1 MQNLVITN
9 AGQELMTSLIT
20 KGTTASFTKIATS
33 EHAYKKEELG
43 NLLALEDIKQE
54 VTISKLEQ
62 KDASTIEIT
71 AAITNEE
78 LTQGYYIKALG
89 LYIKDNEGN
98 EILYAVAIDDTPDHL
113 SAFDNKTISSIKYR
127 LNVRVSNSEQ
137 VTLEID
143 PKVYA
148 TAEQVEELSNS
159 VSEISNSVSEISKSL
174 QQVTEITTDLKSHA
188 FKSTVNNLTTTTT
201 GYALDATQGKALN
214 TRVTALETPTFTQ
227 ATSRTNIASGNTMP
241 IILGKIMK
249 YFADLKSHAFNS
261 LANNLTTTTTGYAL
275 DATQGKALNDKF
287 GKVLWTNSNP
297 VAFETMTITLSS
309 SDYDVLDIYYL
320 WKTTSVALL
329 TTSTLK
335 GYNAILRQSGF
346 VVESDNITIKE
357 LSVFTR
363 DIVRN
368 SDTSFSVNSFVSTS
382 PNNYTNA
389 FLIPIKIIG
398 RKLS

>member
-9 AGQELMTSLIT
+9 AGQELMTNLIT
-20 KGTTASFTKIATS
+20 KGTTANFTKITTS
-33 EHAYKKEELG
+33 EHVYEKEELG
-43 NLLALEDIKQE
+43 NLLALKDIKQE
-54 VTISKLEQ
+54 VAISKLEQ

-78 LTQGYYIKALG
+78 LTEGYYIKALG

-159 VSEISNSVSEISKSL
+159 VSEISKSL
-174 QQVTEITTDLKSHA
+174 QQVTEITTDLKPHA
-188 FKSTVNNLTTTTT
+188 FNSTVNNLTTTTT

-241 IILGKIMK
+241 TILGKIMK
-249 YFADLKSHAFNS
+249 YFTDLKSHAFNS

-275 DATQGKALNDKF
+275 DATQGKTLNDKF
-287 GKVLWTNSNP
+287 GKVLWTNTNP
-297 VAFETMTITLSS
+297 VGVNTMDITLSS
-309 SDYDVLDIYYL
+309 DDFDVLDIYYAAMIGNDEMHYASSLKSYSTTITHVYYSDVLSSEVVL
-320 WKTTSVALL
+320 WRPIAFNSSTKLELGILHGPSDKTE
-329 TTSTLK
+329 
-335 GYNAILRQSGF
+335 N
-346 VVESDNITIKE
+346 
-357 LSVFTR
+357 TR
-363 DIVRN
+363 
-368 SDTSFSVNSFVSTS
+368 
-382 PNNYTNA
+382 
-389 FLIPIKIIG
+389 LIPLKIIG

>member
-9 AGQELMTSLIT
+9 AGQELITSLIT

-33 EHAYKKEELG
+33 EHVYEKEELE
-43 NLLALEDIKQE
+43 NLFALEDIKQE
-54 VTISKLEQ
+54 VAISKLEQ

-78 LTQGYYIKALG
+78 LAEGYYIKALG
-89 LYIKDNEGN
+89 LYMKNDEGN
-98 EILYAVAIDDTPDHL
+98 EILYAVAIDDTPDYL

-148 TAEQVEELSNS
+148 TAEQIEEL
-159 VSEISNSVSEISKSL
+159 SNSVSEISKSL
-174 QQVTEITTDLKSHA
+174 QQVTEITTDLKPHA
-188 FKSTVNNLTTTTT
+188 FNSTVNNLTTTTT

-227 ATSRTNIASGNTMP
+227 ASSRTNIASGNTMP
-241 IILGKIMK
+241 TILGKIMK
-249 YFADLKSHAFNS
+249 YFTDLKTHAFNS

-275 DATQGKALNDKF
+275 DATQGKTLNDKF
-287 GKVLWTNSNP
+287 GKVLWTNTNP
-297 VAFETMTITLSS
+297 VAFDTMTITLSS
-309 SDYDVLDIYYL
+309 DDYDMLDIYYL
-320 WKTTSVALL
+320 WSTTSNFI
-329 TTSTLK
+329 SNISMLK
-335 GYNAILRQSGF
+335 GYSSIIRQVGF
-346 VVESDNITIKE
+346 DRSAGVTVVSVISRTVNRSSDT
-357 LSVFTR
+357 VFTV
-363 DIVRN
+363 DN
-368 SDTSFSVNSFVSTS
+368 FVSTDAV
-382 PNNYTNA
+382 NYTNNY
-389 FLIPIKIIG
+389 FIPIKVIG